1 MKIKKLFRR
10 AAAVV
15 MAVATAVSILPS
27 ANVSAATGDA
37 GTITFE
43 VACDSNGNAIKYNS
57 SATINGHTAGE
68 TGRAKNRVFVDGDT
82 AFCIEPGVSLHS
94 GDTLKE
100 ASSKTWKALSD
111 NKKKAIGLA
120 LLYGYQGNKKNL
132 KGSDDEKWL
141 ATQVLVWEFVAG
153 SRKATG
159 NFKRE
164 NTTVYHLFFGST
176 HANKGT
182 AEVYDQIVDLMTEHN
197 TIPSF
202 MSEDK
207 EKVLKDMKFK
217 DGRYSITLTDNNKVL
232 SDYTI
237 TCTDSKISLSVSGNK
252 LTVTSTEPLDD
263 TARIK
268 AVRKNVPTVSS
279 SAKLIAYGSDALQD
293 IVTGVEN
300 ADKVNAYVNVQTKAG
315 KLALKKTSEDG
326 IVAGISFTIKG
337 EDFEKTVQTG
347 NDGSITVEDMV
358 PGTYTVTEASYDR
371 YVPQQTK
378 TVEVVG
384 GKTATVTFSNIL
396 KKFNVTVTK
405 KDVEKIFPQGD
416 ASLAGAVYGIY
427 KGGNLVDTYTTDTK
441 GQFTTAY
448 YVCGND
454 WTIRE
459 ISPSEGYLL
468 DKTIY
473 PVGALQQT
481 YTVQYNV
488 SSIDV
493 VEDVEKGK
501 IALVKHTDDGKT
513 QLETP
518 ETGAEFAV
526 FLKKSGSYDN
536 AKEDERD
543 YLICNEDGFAQTK
556 DLPYGWYTVRQTVG
570 WEGRELMKDF
580 DVFINQNGK
589 TYRFII
595 NNGEF
600 GAHVKIVK
608 KDAETGKTIPY
619 AGAGFQIYDPEGNLV
634 TMTFTYPEITKI
646 DTFYTTEDGMLLTPE
661 KLPYGKGYSLVE
673 VQAPYGYVLD
683 SEPIKFDVVQDKSE
697 KEQEITIIK
706 VERPNMP
713 QKGKI
718 TVAKTGEVFSSVTA
732 TGGGYLD
739 ENGNDIAFPDLYQP
753 VYEDKG
759 LEGAVY
765 EVTAAE
771 DIITPDGTTR
781 YEKDTVVA
789 TITTGEDGTAVTEP
803 LYLGKYEIREV
814 TAPEGMVI
822 NDTVHEVELTYA
834 GQEVDITETAA
845 EFYNDRQRVEISL
858 DKVLE
863 ENEDFEIGDNG
874 EIQSVQFGLYAAEE
888 LVAEDGASIPE
899 DGLLEIISCD
909 EKGKAVFKTDVPVGA
924 ELYVKEY
931 STDVHYIL
939 SEETYP
945 VEFEYAGQETALVKI
960 KVNEGEEIEN
970 ELIYGSIKGHKVDRE
985 TGENIA
991 GAVFGLFSAKETEF
1005 TEETAILIAESDTN
1019 GVFGFEDVPF
1029 GNWVIRELKPAE
1041 GFLPN
1046 SENYPVAIAGDEQVV
1061 EIIVVN
1067 DRIPELGTTATVDG
1081 GKEINA
1087 TEVFTLEDV
1096 VSYKHL
1102 IPGKEY
1108 VVNGVLMDKNT
1119 EKPLIIDGQEV
1130 HSEAVFTPEQ
1140 PMGEVVVSFMFDAK
1154 FIKEDTSIVVF
1165 ESLYKDGME
1174 LAVHA
1179 DIEDENQTVKVRVP
1193 EIRTKAT
1200 IDGKKKAEA
1209 DKEITIVDTVTYQN
1223 LTPGK
1228 EYLVEGILMDKK
1240 TGKPYLVD
1248 GKEIRSEAAFV
1259 PEKKNGKIEIAF
1271 TFDGSGIKKDT
1282 DIVVFETLYRDMV
1295 ELTAHADIEDKGQT
1309 VTIIPPAPIVPQTGD
1324 SSMTGLWLGLGAIA
1338 LGGLISLLFI
1348 KKKKDEDYES

>member
-1 MKIKKLFRR
+1 M
-10 AAAVV
+10 
-15 MAVATAVSILPS
+15 P
-27 ANVSAATGDA
+27 
-37 GTITFE
+37 
-43 VACDSNGNAIKYNS
+43 
-57 SATINGHTAGE
+57 
-68 TGRAKNRVFVDGDT
+68 
-82 AFCIEPGVSLHS
+82 
-94 GDTLKE
+94 
-100 ASSKTWKALSD
+100 
-111 NKKKAIGLA
+111 
-120 LLYGYQGNKKNL
+120 
-132 KGSDDEKWL
+132 
-141 ATQVLVWEFVAG
+141 
-153 SRKATG
+153 
-159 NFKRE
+159 
-164 NTTVYHLFFGST
+164 
-176 HANKGT
+176 NKGT
-182 AEVYDQIVDLMTEHN
+182 AEIYDQIVDLMQEHN

-202 MSEDK
+202 MSADK

-217 DGRYSITLTDNNKVL
+217 DGKYTLTLTDSNKVL
-232 SDYTI
+232 SDYTV
-237 TCTDSKISLSVSGNK
+237 TCANSKISLSVSGNK
-252 LTVTSTEPLDD
+252 LTVTSTEPLED

-268 AVRKNVPTVSS
+268 AVRKNVPTVSN
-279 SAKLIAYGSDALQD
+279 SAKLIAYGSDDLQD

-300 ADKVNAYVNVQTKAG
+300 AEKVNAYVNVQTKAG

-347 NDGSITVEDMV
+347 SDGSITVEDMV

-384 GKTATVTFSNIL
+384 GKTATVSFSNVL
-396 KKFNVTVTK
+396 KKFNVTVK
-405 KDVEKIFPQGD
+405 KVDRHKKVAQGD

-427 KGGNLVDTYTTDTK
+427 KGGNLVDTYTTDAK
-441 GQFTTAY
+441 GKFTTAY

-454 WTIRE
+454 WTVKE
-459 ISPSEGYLL
+459 ITPSEGYL
-468 DKTIY
+468 INPEVY
-473 PVGALQQT
+473 QVGADPKNYLEE
-481 YTVQYNV
+481 YNPVAIEVDETVQ
-488 SSIDV
+488 
-493 VEDVEKGK
+493 KGK
-501 IALVKHTDDGKT
+501 IALVKHTDDGET
-513 QLETP
+513 QIETP
-518 ETGAEFAV
+518 EKGAEFAV

-536 AKEDERD
+536 AKEEERD
-543 YLICNEDGFAQTK
+543 YLVCDEDGFAQTK
-556 DLPYGWYTVRQTVG
+556 ELPYGWYTVRQTAG

-580 DVFINQNGK
+580 DVFISENGK
-589 TYRFII
+589 TYKYVI
-595 NNGEF
+595 NNKEF

-683 SEPIKFDVVQDKSE
+683 SEPVKFDVVQDKSE
-697 KEQEITIIK
+697 KEQEITIVK

-713 QKGKI
+713 QKGTI
-718 TVAKTGEVFSSVTA
+718 TVTKTGEVFSSVTA

-739 ENGNDIAFPDLYQP
+739 EKGNDIAFPNLYQP
-753 VYEDKG
+753 VYEVKG

-771 DIITPDGTTR
+771 DIITPDGTVR
-781 YEKDTVVA
+781 CEKGAVAA
-789 TITTGEDGTAVTEP
+789 TITTGEDGTAVTDP

-814 TAPEGMVI
+814 TAPEGMVL

-863 ENEDFEIGDNG
+863 ENEDFEIGGNG
-874 EIQSVQFGLYAAEE
+874 EVQSVQFGLYAAKE

-909 EKGKAVFKTDVPVGA
+909 EKGKAVFQTDVPVGA

-939 SEETYP
+939 SEEIYP
-945 VEFEYAGQETALVKI
+945 VEFAYAGQDTALVKI

-970 ELIYGSIKGHKVDRE
+970 ELIYGSVKGHKADRE
-985 TGENIA
+985 TGGNIA

-1005 TEETAILIAESDTN
+1005 TEETAILITESDIN
-1019 GVFGFEDVPF
+1019 GVFGFENVPY
-1029 GNWVIRELKPAE
+1029 GDWVIREMKPAE

-1046 SENYPVAIAGDEQVV
+1046 DENYPVSIADDGQVV
-1061 EIIVVN
+1061 EITVVN
-1067 DRIPELGTTATVDG
+1067 DRIPELGTTATVEG
-1081 GKEINA
+1081 EKEINA
-1087 TEVFTLEDV
+1087 TEIFTLEDV

-1102 IPGKEY
+1102 VPGKEY

-1119 EKPLIIDGQEV
+1119 QKPLIIDGQEV
-1130 HSEAVFTPEQ
+1130 RSEAVFTPEQ
-1140 PMGEVVVSFMFDAK
+1140 PTGEVIVAFTFDAK
-1154 FIKEDTSIVVF
+1154 YIKEDTSIVVF

-1179 DIEDENQTVKVRVP
+1179 DIEDENQTVKVHVP
-1193 EIRTKAT
+1193 KLKTKAA
-1200 IDGKKKAEA
+1200 INGKKKAEA
-1209 DKEITIVDTVTYQN
+1209 GKEITIVDTVTYKN
-1223 LTPGK
+1223 LTPDK
-1228 EYLVEGILMDKK
+1228 EYVVEGVLMDKK

-1248 GKEIRSEAAFV
+1248 GKEVRSVAAFM
-1259 PEKKNGKIEIAF
+1259 PEKKNGEIEIAF

-1282 DIVVFETLYRDMV
+1282 EIVVFETLYKDEV
-1295 ELTAHADIEDKGQT
+1295 ELTAHADIDDKGQT
-1309 VTIIPPAPIVPQTGD
+1309 VTIIPPAPKVPQTGD
-1324 SSMTGLWLGLGAIA
+1324 SPMTGLWLGLGAIA
-1338 LGGLISLLFI
+1338 LGGLISILFI
-1348 KKKKDEDYES
+1348 RKKKDGDNES